1 MLALKKWL
9 VEKYLPAYARLS
21 LEEENARLAQELRK
35 STAECERLQAYI
47 SGIKRG
53 LRYRQ
58 TDIIIQGG
66 NADGID
72 QGSI

>member
-1 MLALKKWL
+1 MQTFKKWL

-21 LEEENARLAQELRK
+21 LEEENARLAQQLRE
-35 STAECERLQAYI
+35 SVAECERMQAYI

-58 TDIIIQGG
+58 TDIIINGG

-72 QGSI
+72 KGFV